1 LRHPGEGVAFSSIR
15 LRCAGCPCINRLI
28 NDGLDTPEII
38 VELSLSEL
46 VHLLPQRQAERL
58 YKLLHRRFAKHEE
71 IRFPYLLDD
80 IVRNEILLSVL
91 RTKLAHIKNLT
102 DLIIDPPVILIDERQ
117 KLFFYRGIPVMLRPL
132 SFRLLFLLAIAPKEF
147 IMREVIYDHLWP
159 GETNYQGTNKPYERQ
174 ISDHKRKLIAEIRKG
189 MNGKAEI
196 AAGEVETLIS
206 TRSKVGYM
214 LNLAKENVLILRKR
228 GFLLITFSFILDWDQ
243 YLNNLFL
250 DMQGLLLLI

>member
-1 LRHPGEGVAFSSIR
+1 MRHSGEGVAFSSIR

-46 VHLLPQRQAERL
+46 VHLLPRRQAERL
-58 YKLLHRRFAKHEE
+58 YKLLQGQFTNHEK
-71 IRFPYLLDD
+71 IRFPCFLDE

-102 DLIIDPPVILIDERQ
+102 DLIIDPPAILIDERQ
-117 KLFFYRGIPVMLRPL
+117 MLFFYKGFPVMIRPI
-132 SFRLLFLLAIAPKEF
+132 SFRLLLLLVKTPREF
-147 IMREVIYDHLWP
+147 VMREVIYDHLWP
-159 GETNYQGTNKPYERQ
+159 GETNYHGTNKPYERQ

-189 MNGKAEI
+189 MTGKAEI
-196 AAGEVETLIS
+196 AAGEMETLIS

-214 LNLAKENVLILRKR
+214 LNLAKENVLILDKR
-228 GFLLITFSFILDWDQ
+228 GFLLITFSFISDWDQ
-243 YLNNLFL
+243 YLTDLLL
-250 DMQGLLLLI
+250 DMPDLLLLC